1 MKDLSVKGN
10 KTKAK
15 IVETARELFHKNGVR
30 ATSVDQILELSGTG
44 KSQFYHYF
52 NSKEDVVHEVL
63 VFYMNIGKSGHGPIT
78 VYINSWED
86 LESFF
91 YDHVNGVKMFNCE
104 RSCPVGSIGNEL
116 ASENEEVRQD
126 IGMIFGFMK
135 KNIADFFSDLKT
147 KGKLKKSADPESM
160 ADFCIATVQGALL
173 LAKVSKDSTSAQNT
187 VDHGLKYLKSF
198 SR

>member
-1 MKDLSVKGN
+1 MKDLSEKGS

-15 IVETARELFHKNGVR
+15 IIETARELFHKNGVK
-30 ATSVDQILELSGTG
+30 ATSVDEILKIAGAG

-52 NSKEDVVHEVL
+52 KNKDDIIHEVL
-63 VFYMNIGKSGHGPIT
+63 QFYMRMGRSGKGPIT

-86 LESFF
+86 LERFF
-91 YDHVNGVKMFNCE
+91 YDRVNGIKMFNCE

-126 IGMIFGFMK
+126 INMIFGFIK
-135 KNIADFFSDLKT
+135 KNISDFFSDLKN
-147 KGKLKKSADPESM
+147 KGKLKESAEPDAM

-173 LAKVSKDSTSAQNT
+173 LTKVRKESKAAENT
-187 VDHGLKYLKSF
+187 VSHALKHLKSF
-198 SR
+198 SK

>member
-1 MKDLSVKGN
+1 MKDLSEKGN

-63 VFYMNIGKSGHGPIT
+63 QFYMTIAKSSQGPIT
-78 VYINSWED
+78 TYINSWED
-86 LESFF
+86 LENFF
-91 YDHVNGVKMFNCE
+91 YDYIRGVKLFNCE

-116 ASENEEVRQD
+116 SSENEEIRNDVN
-126 IGMIFGFMK
+126 MIFGFMK
-135 KNIADFFSDLKT
+135 NNISSFFKDLKNN
-147 KGKLKKSADPESM
+147 GKLNKSADPDAF
-160 ADFCIATVQGALL
+160 ADFCIATTQGALL
-173 LAKVSKDSTSAQNT
+173 LAKVRKDSIAAENT
-187 VDHGLKYLKSF
+187 VNLALNYLKTF
-198 SR
+198 SK